1 MKSRPLWT
9 RQLRSDSYLVLS
21 PSQRLPLGIPRKTTE
36 SARGQWE
43 EGKGGSLW
51 RRISC
56 FFSFPFPSP
65 PSPPPPPARAFFFS
79 LSSLLYDTKRPLRRR
94 EYLVAIYQFVGW
106 MDRVKRLGLGWRLN
120 STPIFS
126 LGTSLNWD
134 GEHDTLA
141 WNRNTNKSCFY
152 QTRMTDVI

>member
-1 MKSRPLWT
+1 MNTSIEIRLVSSPLSFAEAPAGYPKKNNRKRAGT
-9 RQLRSDSYLVLS
+9 MGRGKRRESLAPNFLLLLFPLSIAPLS
-21 PSQRLPLGIPRKTTE
+21 PTPPTPL
-36 SARGQWE
+36 
-43 EGKGGSLW
+43 
-51 RRISC
+51 
-56 FFSFPFPSP
+56 
-65 PSPPPPPARAFFFS
+65 PPARAFFFS